1 MPELIWV
8 SVGPYGKPRESD
20 RKLIRSYCM
29 RERNRR
35 IGVGREKGQHARTGR
50 GHAAIAPKPKHPA
63 PDSQGREA
71 RHPPSGQTRP
81 RKPPTGTEER
91 IQGPPCH
98 VQQPSALK
106 AVSAL
111 FAYEIDGAALELLQR
126 FLVAFNKTVTYR
138 FNGAVSFEPHQT
150 VNTAWLLEDEAYLH
164 SVLLVASAMW
174 QGSGN
179 TFSSLQG
186 NTQTGY
192 YMTKTLASLQQG
204 LSSSTTPATS
214 SSSRRNVFLGDSRI
228 SVVATLA
235 ILSTNVGDMRAL
247 RAHIA
252 GLVQMVRLRGG
263 MRNILVQSPML
274 HAKIRRVDVLWSL
287 YSGEA
292 PLFLPTI
299 GPYHN
304 HQQCHP
310 MPSYR
315 PLPDN
320 LSRQHDA
327 VVNHSQSAL
336 MPLFGFTTFGPA
348 FAPAVEEQQ
357 PSSGCPL
364 KAVSSAAAT
373 NKCPVQRL
381 VGSGDTRLLAVFGAS
396 RKISQQLNAALAA
409 GRPLTEAEFAASA
422 AEAQGALVALRGQCA
437 TIPAECL
444 RLALLVLLTTTMGLP
459 ASSPTTSG
467 DDNNAETNETKNQQ
481 PSSPSPPQR
490 YPDLARKFEACI
502 RSLEIS
508 RPPSSSSSLPVEE
521 ETTAA
526 AIHKN
531 GTPDEEEE
539 EDQDQDQAEFEADF
553 MLWLL
558 LVGAVSLYG
567 VHRAW
572 LRDLWRCH
580 VLPRGLTRWEQVA
593 RRLRRRWV
601 WMDAVHDRLGRH
613 AFEVMSFGQAGD
625 EVDEEVQH
633 SEVVDGPKNIL
644 WASGWAICPFRL

>member
-1 MPELIWV
+1 MPELTWV

-35 IGVGREKGQHARTGR
+35 IGVDREKGQHARTGR

-71 RHPPSGQTRP
+71 QHPPSGQTRP

-192 YMTKTLASLQQG
+192 YMTKTLTSLRQG

-214 SSSRRNVFLGDSRI
+214 SPSRRNVFLGDSRI

-315 PLPDN
+315 PLPGN

-327 VVNHSQSAL
+327 VVNHSQ
-336 MPLFGFTTFGPA
+336 
-348 FAPAVEEQQ
+348 
-357 PSSGCPL
+357 
-364 KAVSSAAAT
+364 AAT
-373 NKCPVQRL
+373 QQQLPTKGGLLLRRHQQLPGSTPSRQRRRKTPRRL
-381 VGSGDTRLLAVFGAS
+381 RRLAGDIPAAEHRAS
-396 RKISQQLNAALAA
+396 R
-409 GRPLTEAEFAASA
+409 GPPLTEAEFAASA

-459 ASSPTTSG
+459 ASSPTTTSTSD
-467 DDNNAETNETKNQQ
+467 DDNNAETNETKTQE
-481 PSSPSPPQR
+481 PSSPSSPQR

-508 RPPSSSSSLPVEE
+508 HPPSSSSSPPVEE

-531 GTPDEEEE
+531 GTPDEKGEY
-539 EDQDQDQAEFEADF
+539 QDQDQEEFEADF

-572 LRDLWRCH
+572 LRGLWRCH
-580 VLPRGLTRWEQVA
+580 VLPGASRAGSRSRG
-593 RRLRRRWV
+593 
-601 WMDAVHDRLGRH
+601 G
-613 AFEVMSFGQAGD
+613 SGGAG
-625 EVDEEVQH
+625 
-633 SEVVDGPKNIL
+633 
-644 WASGWAICPFRL
+644 SGWTRCTTGWGGTPSRSCRLDRPATK